1 MPESETAG
9 NGLLS
14 SLRKLLDTGLA
25 TVQNRAE
32 LLAVEFQEEKDH
44 AIELIMWVM
53 ALLCFALM
61 TFLLLS
67 VTIILIFP
75 DNLRVYAAG
84 GLALVYLAG
93 GIWSLLRL
101 RTRLKNRPIPFSSTI
116 EEIKKDREWLLK

>member
-53 ALLCFALM
+53 A
-61 TFLLLS
+61 
-67 VTIILIFP
+67 
-75 DNLRVYAAG
+75 
-84 GLALVYLAG
+84 
-93 GIWSLLRL
+93 
-101 RTRLKNRPIPFSSTI
+101 SSAV
-116 EEIKKDREWLLK
+116 L